1 MCTNRSVRISLLC
14 SKSHNCYLKKEIVV
28 FIDNISLYLCIVISK
43 KIVKF
48 VAEN

>member
-1 MCTNRSVRISLLC
+1 MCTNRYANTLLLC
-14 SKSHNCYLKKEIVV
+14 SKLHNHYLKKEIVV
-28 FIDNISLYLCIVISK
+28 NIDNISLYLCIVISK